1 MEIKYL
7 VMICIGQ
14 RKSGHND
21 GLKYQ
26 TYFLKTKMIFDIL
39 MLLIIIM
46 HALKLYAWRKV
57 IF

>member
-1 MEIKYL
+1 ML
-7 VMICIGQ
+7 
-14 RKSGHND
+14 D

-26 TYFLKTKMIFDIL
+26 TYFLKTKMIFDTL

-46 HALKLYAWRKV
+46 HALKLYAWRKA